1 MAAQKAAMQK
11 MNAQVSTSRWSE
23 DRPWSST
30 HSSRPSRY
38 APRSTPRL
46 MARGSSVLSQEN
58 VVVLSMPAATAAQAL
73 KASSATA
80 SSMATT

>member
-1 MAAQKAAMQK
+1 
-11 MNAQVSTSRWSE
+11 
-23 DRPWSST
+23 
-30 HSSRPSRY
+30 
-38 APRSTPRL
+38 